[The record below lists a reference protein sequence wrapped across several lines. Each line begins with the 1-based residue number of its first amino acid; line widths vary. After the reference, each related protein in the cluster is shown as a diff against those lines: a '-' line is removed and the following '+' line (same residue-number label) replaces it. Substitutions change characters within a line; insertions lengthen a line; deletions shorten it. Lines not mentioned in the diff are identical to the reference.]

1 MPRAAWNGSISFGLV
16 QIPVELFA
24 GDESRE
30 LSFTMLDKRDLSPIG
45 YQRINKTTGQ
55 VVPYDLIVK
64 GYEHAKGEFVVLQ
77 SSDFVKANVQATQTI
92 DIQDFVPARD
102 ISEVFFERPYYV
114 KPKKA
119 GLKAYEVLRA
129 ALARTGRAGIATVV
143 LHTRQHLAALVAKD
157 HTLVLELLRFAD
169 EVRDASDL
177 VGKPDKLP
185 AVTQLEQSMAEQ
197 LIEGMAGT
205 WDPSKYHDSYREDL
219 MKLIEERIAAGQ
231 VNVVG
236 SEEAPPP
243 PRPARAGVIDLVALL
258 RRSIDARQG
267 EGAGGAEP
275 PAPAKDKAAARS
287 RGAGRE
293 RRGHKVRPLR
303 RSA

>member
-45 YQRINKTTGQ
+45 YQRINKTTGD

-64 GYEHAKGEFVVLQ
+64 GYEHAKGEYVVLQ
-77 SSDFVKANVQATQTI
+77 PSDFVKANVEATQTI
-92 DIQDFVPARD
+92 DIQDFVPSDD
-102 ISEVFFERPYYV
+102 ISEVFFQRPYYV
-114 KPKKA
+114 KPKKT
-119 GLKAYEVLRA
+119 GIKAYEVLRT

-157 HTLVLELLRFAD
+157 EALVLELLRFAD
-169 EVRDASDL
+169 EVRDVRDI
-177 VGKPDKLP
+177 VGKPEKAP
-185 AVTQLEQSMAEQ
+185 AVTQVEQAMAEQ
-197 LIEGMAGT
+197 LIEGMAGA
-205 WDPSKYHDSYREDL
+205 WEPGKYHDSYREDL
-219 MKLIEERIAAGQ
+219 MKLIEEKVAAGQ

-236 SEEAPPP
+236 TDEAPPA
-243 PRPARAGVIDLVALL
+243 PRPSREGIVDLVALL
-258 RRSIDARQG
+258 RRSIDARHG
-267 EGAGGAEP
+267 GAG
-275 PAPAKDKAAARS
+275 AADGRGESTRKGNAAGRH

-293 RRGHKVRPLR
+293 RKGRPLR

>member
-24 GDESRE
+24 GDEGRE

-64 GYEHAKGEFVVLQ
+64 GYEHSKGEYVVLQ
-77 SSDFVKANVQATQTI
+77 PSDFLKANVEATQTI
-92 DIQDFVPARD
+92 DIQDFVPAD
-102 ISEVFFERPYYV
+102 EISEVFFQRPYYV
-114 KPKKA
+114 KPKKT

-143 LHTRQHLAALVAKD
+143 LHTRQHLAALIAEADV
-157 HTLVLELLRFAD
+157 LVLELLRFAD
-169 EVRDASDL
+169 EVRDGREI
-177 VGKPDKLP
+177 VGAPSKAP
-185 AVTQLEQSMAEQ
+185 AVTQLEQTMAEQ

-205 WDPSKYHDSYREDL
+205 WEPGKYRDTYREDL

-236 SEEAPPP
+236 TDEAPVAPP
-243 PRPARAGVIDLVALL
+243 VSPRGGVVDLVALL
-258 RRSIDARQG
+258 RRSIDARPAQ
-267 EGAGGAEP
+267 AGTGDAR
-275 PAPAKDKAAARS
+275 PARNSDKAAPAGR
-287 RGAGRE
+287 RHGAGRE
-293 RRGHKVRPLR
+293 PKGRPLR